1 MILLGWRTTTTI
13 VNLNV
18 GNLKKIVIFQKKKK
32 LKIAIVSK
40 NLKINHFKKKIIRVR
55 NILT

>member
-18 GNLKKIVIFQKKKK
+18 GNLKKIVIFQKKKN
-32 LKIAIVSK
+32 LNIAIVSK